1 MNDATVW
8 KAVGDELEL
17 KTGEELRSALKSG
30 ASANETFD
38 WGEDELDQEVPLN
51 RALLSWDVDMETV
64 KTLLA
69 HGADVEHSSF
79 NGYAPLNCT
88 RSGDAVELLVAH
100 GADVNAPNGLG
111 QSPLW
116 FAIGDEAPL
125 GVVEALIKHGA
136 DVNETSLEYGS
147 ILMDAIYLHPDA
159 LESLIKAGA
168 DVNFKNDIG
177 STPLHKAARGDKA
190 NLVELFLKYGADWRT
205 TNDLDHTAEDCAPV
219 GQACQTLIAVRSK
232 HELLEGLGTA
242 WKPSDCKENTQSSN
256 IEQPERQVRK
266 RLM

>member
-8 KAVGDELEL
+8 KAVGEELEL

-51 RALLSWDVDMETV
+51 RALRSWDVDMETV

-69 HGADVEHSSF
+69 HGADVEHTSL

-125 GVVEALIKHGA
+125 DVVEALIRNGA
-136 DVNETSLEYGS
+136 DVNETTLEHGS
-147 ILMDAIYLHPDA
+147 VLMDAIILHPEA
-159 LESLIKAGA
+159 VESLVKAGA
-168 DVNFKNDIG
+168 DANFKDVVG
-177 STPLHKAARGDKA
+177 STPLHKVARRDKTD
-190 NLVELFLKYGADWRT
+190 LVELFLEHGADWRT
-205 TNDLDHTAEDCAPV
+205 KNDQGLTAEQYAPL
-219 GQACQTLIAVRSK
+219 GQARQTLEAVRSK

-242 WKPSDCKENTQSSN
+242 WKPSDCKEDGNTQQQ
-256 IEQPERQVRK
+256 EQRPQKARR
-266 RLM
+266 RM